1 MKFLDAAT
9 IPSGGTAIKFLDTLN
24 VGSGGTAVTFLDTV
38 SIPNTQPNF
47 AQQDGAFVGS
57 GTACSWSFTSAPT
70 AGNLLVCFVTVQVG
84 RTVTMPSGW
93 SASAA
98 TKTGSQIILTVYTK
112 TADGSETTGTVNQSS
127 SGLMSLAIS
136 EWSNA
141 ATTVDAYTTGSTAS
155 AASPLAFGPTPP
167 LAVVGSIPF
176 VGMGWR
182 GHGTTGS
189 YVASSPWAWGGIT
202 AGNFSNTSS
211 AAITAGLTLS
221 STVSGTVAYTNTNED
236 GFDFLWIA
244 LWVKPK

>member
-1 MKFLDAAT
+1 MKFLDTAT

-24 VGSGGTAVTFLDTV
+24 VGSGGTATTFLDTV
-38 SIPNTQPNF
+38 SIANTQPNI

-57 GTACSWSFTSAPT
+57 GTTTSWTFPAAPT

-84 RTVTMPSGW
+84 RTVTMPAGW
-93 SASAA
+93 STALA

-112 TADGSETTGTVNQSS
+112 TSDGSETTGTVTQSS

-136 EWSNA
+136 EWMA
-141 ATTVDAYTTGSTAS
+141 ASTTVDAFTTGGTAS
-155 AASPLAFGPTPP
+155 AASPLSFGPTPP
-167 LAVVGSIPF
+167 LAVVGSTPF

-182 GHGTTGS
+182 GHGTIGS
-189 YVASSPWAWGGIT
+189 YTTSSPWAWGGIT
-202 AGNFSNTSS
+202 AGNFSNTSL
-211 AAITAGLTLS
+211 AGITAGLTLS